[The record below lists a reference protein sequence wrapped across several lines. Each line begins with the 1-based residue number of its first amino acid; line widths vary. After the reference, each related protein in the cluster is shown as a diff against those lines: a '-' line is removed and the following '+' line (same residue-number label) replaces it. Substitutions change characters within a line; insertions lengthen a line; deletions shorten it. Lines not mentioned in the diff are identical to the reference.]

1 LLQKYDANKTMVLEL
16 FELHQMYEDMGETK
30 TNLQLRQ
37 LIKEA
42 DPNSSVEGIDYKWV

>member
-1 LLQKYDANKTMVLEL
+1 MLEI
-16 FELHQMYEDMGETK
+16 FELHQMYEDLGEPK

-42 DPNSSVEGIDYKWV
+42 DPTSSVEGIDYK